1 MNRLIF
7 AKFARNVFLLYNFF
21 VKKVYLDNA
30 SSTRVDERVFKRMT
44 EYCMEEYGNPS
55 SIHSF
60 GLSAKRALEKSRDE
74 VALFLNA
81 HPREIIFTSGGT
93 EANNLAVLGVYRAM
107 KNLGKEPSTL
117 HFVTTEIEHSSIT
130 ACLEEIKKEGG
141 KVDYVNVVEDGIIDL
156 NALKEVLSKNTVL
169 VSVGYANSEI
179 GVIQPIKEI
188 MKVVRFIRKENNS
201 KFPYVHLDA
210 SQAAQFLNVNVEEL
224 GIDLMTIDG
233 QKMYGPKGVG
243 VLYVRDD
250 VSISPITF
258 GGGQEKG
265 LKPGTENL
273 PAIAG
278 LAEAI
283 KIASSERVKESKRLE
298 DIRDYFFKNLKSF
311 VPQAVING
319 HLTER
324 LPNNI
329 NISIPGKDG
338 EFMVLQLDERGFV
351 CSTRSACES
360 SRESSFVIKALLDGP
375 GHEDDNRAISSLRF
389 TLGKETKLTDIKNLL
404 KTLAEIV

>member
-1 MNRLIF
+1 MN
-7 AKFARNVFLLYNFF
+7 
-21 VKKVYLDNA
+21 KVYLDNA
-30 SSTRVDERVFKRMT
+30 SATKVDERVFEKMSQ
-44 EYCMEEYGNPS
+44 YCVEEYGNPS

-60 GLSAKRALEKSRDE
+60 GLSAKKALEKAREEIS
-74 VALFLNA
+74 VFINA

-93 EANNLAVLGVYRAM
+93 EANNLAIFGVYKAM
-107 KNLGKEPSTL
+107 KHFDKEISEL

-130 ACLEEIKKEGG
+130 SCLKEIENEGS
-141 KVDYVNVVEDGIIDL
+141 KVDYVDVDKEGIVNL
-156 NALKEVLSKNTVL
+156 SQFKEKLSKNTVL
-169 VSVGYANSEI
+169 VSIGYANSEI

-188 MKVVRFIRKENNS
+188 MKIVRYVRKENNS

-210 SQAAQFLNVNVEEL
+210 SQATQFLNVNVEEL

-243 VLYVRDD
+243 ALYIRDGIA
-250 VSISPITF
+250 ISPITF

-273 PAIAG
+273 PAIVG
-278 LAEAI
+278 LAEAV
-283 KIASSERVKESKRLE
+283 KIAFLERSNESKRLAE
-298 DIRDYFFKNLKSF
+298 IRDYFFNHLKEF
-311 VPQAVING
+311 VPNAIING

-338 EFMVLQLDERGFV
+338 EFMVLQLDERGFI

-360 SRESSFVIKALLDGP
+360 SSESSFVIKALLDGP
-375 GHEDDNRAISSLRF
+375 EYEEENRSISSLRF
-389 TLGKETKLTDIKNLL
+389 TLGKDTQLSDIKSLL
-404 KTLAEIV
+404 NTLSQIV